1 MTHPKN
7 RDAGATG
14 VLAGDLHAVL
24 DGFGARVHE
33 HDGAARVERELGIDS
48 LYSDEHIGSTLVRV
62 NLALHAKA
70 LLIRDVH
77 YIVDDG
83 KVALVDASRGRVAEL
98 QRWPDGLQ
106 AAVESKEGLDVSE
119 GGRILDSIT
128 LQALMRRYP
137 TVCGMTGTAV
147 EATDQLRSFYGLHV
161 AVIDRANELKRFDEA
176 DRIYA
181 TMEEKNAAIVDE
193 IAHIHAT
200 GQPVLVGTTSI
211 EVSELLSAELR
222 KDNIPHEVL
231 NAKQHTREAEIVA
244 QAGATLAEQGYHV
257 VQFCYQDSPRRAHS
271 IAAQGGNL
279 REQLLA
285 IGAQMIRSA
294 LDPDLVAIER
304 VVTGEAQRFPELAT
318 LLGDAGATRLPSLL
332 ADLLQQARG
341 AGTDEEQACLDA
353 EIFLTMVA
361 LPPLRRAVLNV
372 DGHDDPR
379 RISRTLHRQVDIYLH
394 GIDATPRRSGSGT

>member
-1 MTHPKN
+1 MVRYSIVSFKASFQNGAPPLAAMHPGHGSPQSRARHTHRGGRPPREVSEQITHRIIEAARILFLRN
-7 RDAGATG
+7 GYGATSMDA
-14 VLAGDLHAVL
+14 LAAT
-24 DGFGARVHE
+24 
-33 HDGAARVERELGIDS
+33 LGMS
-48 LYSDEHIGSTLVRV
+48 KRTVYVRF
-62 NLALHAKA
+62 A
-70 LLIRDVH
+70 
-77 YIVDDG
+77 G
-83 KVALVDASRGRVAEL
+83 KAEL
-98 QRWPDGLQ
+98 FR
-106 AAVESKEGLDVSE
+106 AVV
-119 GGRILDSIT
+119 
-128 LQALMRRYP
+128 Q
-137 TVCGMTGTAV
+137 
-147 EATDQLRSFYGLHV
+147 
-161 AVIDRANELKRFDEA
+161 AVIDRHLDAVEA
-176 DRIYA
+176 
-181 TMEEKNAAIVDE
+181 
-193 IAHIHAT
+193 
-200 GQPVLVGTTSI
+200 
-211 EVSELLSAELR
+211 
-222 KDNIPHEVL
+222 
-231 NAKQHTREAEIVA
+231 
-244 QAGATLAEQGYHV
+244 
-257 VQFCYQDSPRRAHS
+257 

-379 RISRTLHRQVDIYLH
+379 RISRTLHRQVDISLH